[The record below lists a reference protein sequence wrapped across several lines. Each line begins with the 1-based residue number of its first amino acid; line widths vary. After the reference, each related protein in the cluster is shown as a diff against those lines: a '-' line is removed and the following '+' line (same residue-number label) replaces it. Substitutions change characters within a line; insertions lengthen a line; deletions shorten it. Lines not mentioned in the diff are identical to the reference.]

1 VSDRGK
7 GVCCILT
14 SAIGFALMALFVRL
28 CDDCGG
34 PVSSFQKSFFRNIVA
49 LVVAL
54 FVFVGRR
61 RSRADDEPRP
71 RLSAKAAWLLLG
83 RSVAGLVG
91 IFGNFYALSAIPI
104 GEAMT
109 LNKTAPFFAV
119 VFSWMFLRERAS
131 PGQLARIAVA
141 FIGAAF
147 VMKPGFAG
155 EETFATVCAL
165 AGGLGAGIA
174 YTCVRELGILRVEG
188 SLIVL
193 FFSAFSTI
201 GSIPFFV
208 TDPAPMT
215 VAQTLVLLCAGVG
228 AAIGQFGVTA
238 AYRYAAPRDIAV
250 YDYSNVV
257 FTAIFGFL
265 FFAQVPDLL
274 SVVGFL
280 LIVLAGFRR

>member
-1 VSDRGK
+1 MG
-7 GVCCILT
+7 
-14 SAIGFALMALFVRL
+14 MFVRL
-28 CDDCGG
+28 ADDFGG
-34 PVSSFQKSFFRNIVA
+34 AIPFTQKSFFRNIVA
-49 LVVAL
+49 VAVAGGVFLRAYGRAAARPSPVPPGRVAIPRDRMPWWTLV
-54 FVFVGRR
+54 
-61 RSRADDEPRP
+61 
-71 RLSAKAAWLLLG
+71 W
-83 RSVAGLVG
+83 RSVFGTIG

-208 TDPAPMT
+208 ADPAPMT